1 MCSQTQVKHVLSTF
15 ILSMQA
21 SIFSC
26 STAFLAW
33 EMLAVLLLAIPSFMV
48 LLWHQTQAQKGDT
61 ESMNITL
68 NPKSSIPLA
77 TFLPPS
83 PQLEKPFSATTF
95 LFKKDP
101 FCLRGGGG
109 VCFTAAKLH
118 FIWRNSSKRQ
128 QLDSQLSF
136 DSHCSWMGFCCCWFW
151 GHVVLICSRALK
163 HTFRGLCC
171 VISFDWSIYN
181 LSRDLTVPIWLGTFA
196 VSFSLH
202 LLLPVAI

>member
-109 VCFTAAKLH
+109 GLFYSSQAPFYLKEQLKKAAAGQP
-118 FIWRNSSKRQ
+118 I
-128 QLDSQLSF
+128 
-136 DSHCSWMGFCCCWFW
+136 
-151 GHVVLICSRALK
+151 
-163 HTFRGLCC
+163 
-171 VISFDWSIYN
+171 VI
-181 LSRDLTVPIWLGTFA
+181 LQ
-196 VSFSLH
+196 SLLMNGV
-202 LLLPVAI
+202 LLLLVLESCCSNLLKGT